1 MPSHPIHLMWVE
13 ACELLS
19 EAERLQRQFFRPINA
34 VRQPSWEPPIDLF
47 ETPEALYLTVALP
60 GVDAQRI
67 EVHLNGGSL
76 VVSGFR
82 PLPSLAQAAQIH
94 RLELPYGRFERR
106 IALPAGRYELV
117 THQLQHGCLQ
127 INLHKLGA

>member
-1 MPSHPIHLMWVE
+1 MPSRPIHLMWVE

-19 EAERLQRQFFRPINA
+19 EAERLQRQFLRPINA

-47 ETPEALYLTVALP
+47 ETPEALYLNIALP
-60 GVDAQRI
+60 GVEAQRI
-67 EVHLNGGSL
+67 EVYLNGTSL

-82 PLPSLAQAAQIH
+82 PLPSLARAAHIH

-106 IALPAGRYELV
+106 IALPVGRYELS
-117 THQLQHGCLQ
+117 THQLQDGCLQ
-127 INLHKLGA
+127 INLHKL

>member
-1 MPSHPIHLMWVE
+1 MPSRPIHLMWVE

-47 ETPEALYLTVALP
+47 ETPEALYLNIALP
-60 GVDAQRI
+60 GVEAQRI
-67 EVHLNGGSL
+67 EVYLNGTNL

-82 PLPSLAQAAQIH
+82 PLPSLARAAHIH

-106 IALPAGRYELV
+106 IALPAGRYELS

-127 INLHKLGA
+127 INLHKL

>member
-1 MPSHPIHLMWVE
+1 MPSRPVHLMWVE

-47 ETPEALYLTVALP
+47 ETADALYLTIALP
-60 GVDAQRI
+60 GVDSQRI
-67 EVHLNGGSL
+67 EVYLNGGQL
-76 VVSGFR
+76 VVSGLR
-82 PLPSLAQAAQIH
+82 PLPHLARNAYIH

-106 IALPAGRYELV
+106 IALPVGQYELV
-117 THQLQHGCLQ
+117 AHQLQHGCLQ
-127 INLHKLGA
+127 INLQKV